1 MSILQQL
8 HRKTER
14 MNEGGSV
21 KEISQISDQSK
32 LFKDMLHGENI
43 IVET

>member
-14 MNEGGSV
+14 MNEGASV
-21 KEISQISDQSK
+21 KEILQISDQSK